1 MQLEMIYGA
10 DDLALLS
17 KVHLIGGIEINIRY
31 NTRMQSSMFSSD
43 MRTPPLDKPPLV
55 LVSIRRAIYIQN
67 DRTFCIIHTTIYLET
82 LIYFFCYKQLH
93 FESSAKVA

>member
-1 MQLEMIYGA
+1 MQLEMINGA
-10 DDLALLS
+10 DDPALLS
-17 KVHLIGGIEINIRY
+17 KVHLIEGIEINIRY
-31 NTRMQSSMFSSD
+31 NTRMQISMFSSAA
-43 MRTPPLDKPPLV
+43 RTPPLAKPLLV

-82 LIYFFCYKQLH
+82 WICFLRYKQLH